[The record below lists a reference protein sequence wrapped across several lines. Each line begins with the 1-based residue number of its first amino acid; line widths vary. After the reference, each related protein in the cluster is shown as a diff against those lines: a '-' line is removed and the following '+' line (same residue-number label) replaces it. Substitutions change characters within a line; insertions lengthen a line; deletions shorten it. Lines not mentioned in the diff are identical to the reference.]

1 MVNAAFRDTAELL
14 SKALGHSDGFERKHL
29 GEERCSP
36 SEQQH
41 RLASEVRQ
49 VRQELGRGGDV
60 LTNATA
66 GTLITDEI
74 TACAA

>member
-49 VRQELGRGGDV
+49 VRQELGRGG
-60 LTNATA
+60 
-66 GTLITDEI
+66 GT
-74 TACAA
+74 C